1 MAVDPNGDLLAFFYP
16 AVSYKEGVV
25 FFPPSPFSGPD
36 SGADR
41 SAQAAPPVPAPVED
55 TPPASY
61 ESIDVSPWFS
71 IYSLG
76 MSLPILGD
84 IL

>member
-16 AVSYKEGVV
+16 AVSYKEGVL

-36 SGADR
+36 SESDR
-41 SAQAAPPVPAPVED
+41 SAQAAPPAPAPVED

-61 ESIDVSPWFS
+61 GSMDMNPWFS

-76 MSLPILGD
+76 MSLPMLGD

>member
-1 MAVDPNGDLLAFFYP
+1 MAIDPNGDLLAFFYP
-16 AVSYKEGVV
+16 AVPYQGGVL

-36 SGADR
+36 SGADHG
-41 SAQAAPPVPAPVED
+41 AQAIPPAPVED
-55 TPPASY
+55 TPPDY
-61 ESIDVSPWFS
+61 YGSIDVNPWFA

>member
-1 MAVDPNGDLLAFFYP
+1 MAIDPNGDLLAFLYP
-16 AVSYKEGVV
+16 AVSYEEGVL
-25 FFPPSPFSGPD
+25 FFPPSPFSLPD
-36 SGADR
+36 SGDNR
-41 SAQAAPPVPAPVED
+41 SVQAAPSAPVED
-55 TPPASY
+55 TPPDY
-61 ESIDVSPWFS
+61 YGSIDINPWFA